1 MAKLDASP
9 DGGLSIDQS
18 FFPHGEQFR
27 GLRVHQIRLKAA
39 TPPQTPTATADTRQL
54 GPGCDSS
61 PAARPNPV
69 SRSRGSRP
77 KAAITARS
85 LLLIGAQGLCVA
97 EPAT

>member
-39 TPPQTPTATADTRQL
+39 TPPQTPTATADTRQSS
-54 GPGCDSS
+54 PGCASFHHLATITDH
-61 PAARPNPV
+61 
-69 SRSRGSRP
+69 RGRLSE
-77 KAAITARS
+77 
-85 LLLIGAQGLCVA
+85 
-97 EPAT
+97 EPPDGT